1 MMIAARAEPGRP
13 APFRTLVH
21 LAQSRSLPFSRQSLP
36 SLAATVNYAI
46 YNGSGIVYTM
56 ARNMLKENRR
66 PRGNGCAIRRSP

>member
-21 LAQSRSLPFSRQSLP
+21 LAQPRSLSSSRQSLP

-46 YNGSGIVYTM
+46 YNGSGIVHTM
-56 ARNMLKENRR
+56 ARNMLKKTVA
-66 PRGNGCAIRRSP
+66 PVATDAP